1 MLVKLVFLSLILG
14 LMVPQNFVN
23 ADKTPLPAIH
33 LDKESYSLYSR
44 VSISIFEPE
53 ADKDPLTAE
62 KIYID
67 VETKEAKLKDYILTE
82 IGSRSGN
89 FSGHIVLTGPDGLS
103 EGKGPFDGKMRADRG
118 DVLIVSFFSKSEKLI
133 TAHVPIDYHIGQ
145 LFFDRSSYSE
155 ADSFRGNIRVIVVD
169 EDLNLDAEQR
179 DLPNQSG
186 LEAML
191 LLSGQEGD
199 KLYFANVNYIY
210 LFETDVNSGI
220 FVGYIRNGECDRC
233 VGLKEKG
240 DTLPFFYHD
249 LTLPKPYD
257 LTKEGGQNGIWIF
270 AIAQY
275 LGKSTSPVPD
285 PAYLFLDDWHNNRDF
300 IVKTESAIRDMK
312 FLKYD
317 NKLEFINA
325 ADKLGTIE
333 MQIPKAMFKKI
344 DLVRI
349 NHTKADYNIRTDANY
364 FKIQI
369 KYPAGTNYVE
379 ILDLDIANP
388 IILGEP
394 ELVSELSGGPRM
406 IVGEEIIVQS
416 LLENKGEHDH
426 PFFYIMQVKDN
437 NGTTMIIDSVD
448 SLIRAG
454 ESLRAAV
461 KWVPESK
468 GNYNIETFVWSDLNN
483 PVPLSRSQNITATI
497 NERGQ
502 N

>member
-1 MLVKLVFLSLILG
+1 MGLIL
-14 LMVPQNFVN
+14 PQNAISV
-23 ADKTPLPAIH
+23 DKTSEPIIT

-44 VSISIFEPE
+44 VNISIFAPE
-53 ADKDPLTAE
+53 ENNDPLNADEIYVDIQTRRANLTAY
-62 KIYID
+62 KL
-67 VETKEAKLKDYILTE
+67 VET
-82 IGSRSGN
+82 SSNSGN
-89 FSGHIVLTGPDGLS
+89 FTGYITLTGPDGSTGGL
-103 EGKGPFDGKMRADRG
+103 GPFFGKMKADRG

-133 TAHVPIDYHIGQ
+133 TAHAPIDYHIGQ
-145 LFFDRSSYSE
+145 LFFDRNSYSE
-155 ADSFRGNIRVIVVD
+155 ADSFQDRIRVIVVD
-169 EDLNLDAEQR
+169 EDLNLDPEQR
-179 DLPNQSG
+179 DLPNESG

-191 LLSGQEGD
+191 LLSAQEGD
-199 KLYFANVNYIY
+199 KLYFANINFIY

-233 VGLKEKG
+233 VGLNEKG

-249 LTLPKPYD
+249 VTLPKPYD
-257 LTKEGGQNGIWIF
+257 LIKEGGQNGIWIF

-275 LGKSTSPVPD
+275 LGKSTLPVPD
-285 PAYLFLDDWHNNRDF
+285 PAYLFLYDWHNNRDF
-300 IVKTESAIRDMK
+300 VVKTESAIRDMK
-312 FLKYD
+312 FLKHD

-333 MQIPKAMFKKI
+333 MQIPKVMFKKI

-349 NHTKADYNIRTDANY
+349 NHTKADYDIRPDANY
-364 FKIQI
+364 FQIQI

-426 PFFYIMQVKDN
+426 HFVYIMQVKDN

-454 ESLRAAV
+454 KSLRAAV